1 MGNKAPYV
9 LFYLCLCSVPQRH
22 GMLYSSPKGM
32 HFPFCL
38 YLWLLWPLRFWND
51 LSLSF
56 FLANLHLSITE
67 HFWLKHH
74 SSISL
79 SWLLP
84 SPNGK
89 GGLPTLGRLSWRNE
103 WVGMTLIKL
112 WMISSSSSKITE
124 SLSAIFY
131 PASSFWHP
139 ETSLPIFL
147 PYQYL
152 LFEEELVLVFCT
164 WVWICLHWGTVELMN
179 FWENTKGPGTM
190 FVLSVKTPVKSKW
203 VGTCDD

>member
-1 MGNKAPYV
+1 MS
-9 LFYLCLCSVPQRH
+9 FSTSSVPVLCALATRNP
-22 GMLYSSPKGM
+22 LFLPKRNA
-32 HFPFCL
+32 FPFL
-38 YLWLLWPLRFWND
+38 SLFMASLTSKVWND
-51 LSLSF
+51 LSLFF
-56 FLANLHLSITE
+56 FLTNVHLSITE
-67 HFWLKHH
+67 HFGLKHH

-79 SWLLP
+79 TWLLP
-84 SPNGK
+84 SLNGK
-89 GGLPTLGRLSWRNE
+89 GGLPTPGRLSWRNE

-147 PYQYL
+147 SYQYL
-152 LFEEELVLVFCT
+152 LFEEELVLVFCS

-179 FWENTKGPGTM
+179 FWENTIGPGTM